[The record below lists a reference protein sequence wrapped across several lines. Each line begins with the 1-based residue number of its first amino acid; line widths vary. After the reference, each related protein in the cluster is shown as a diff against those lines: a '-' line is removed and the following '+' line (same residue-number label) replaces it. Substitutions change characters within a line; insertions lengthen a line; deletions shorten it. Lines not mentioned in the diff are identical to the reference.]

1 MKENKMSKI
10 AENKFICDNQFEVGN
25 SVVTSNVWET
35 VTNRKAVN
43 AHDGECKAV
52 NVIDYLTDAGHAGVD
67 ALVCSKIDGLNAGDD
82 VVHAVINKDKYEF
95 DYELVWLECTNE
107 PNAKKAMS
115 VLKDLL
121 KKYSCVLI
129 RRKSRVAVVV
139 ELDRRVKYA
148 IWKQINIAFA
158 MWIMKQMQI
167 AGKKLDK
174 NRNRLVNSQFVHYV
188 QMEADY
194 DENKIE
200 TVKAVNAKT
209 DFARNNGKKYV
220 IKTDTMMNYLK
231 QIAAKPALTKD
242 FDKFMLGKIEE
253 KEFKGNDGKNHTKRV
268 KKWTKRSKHNAM
280 IATDYMMPSL
290 FKYNSLSQSVETM
303 RTINMKAERVLI
315 KKGQV
320 TNNTVT
326 NLSMWLE
333 FGPEQPLT
341 LNSKE
346 TLEVIDAIAERN
358 EFNPFLDYLNSLP
371 HWDGK
376 KRIAHMFA
384 KSLGAEDNELNKF
397 LGYIVTVG
405 LIYRVKSP
413 GAKFDYV
420 IDLVGDQGVGKSSLI
435 QKLINNFGS
444 KKQQKKADP
453 NWHRA
458 NSGWYLDNFSGF
470 KSKDE
475 LQSFI
480 GKLYLSDDELVATR
494 HTDAESIKAFATQT
508 EFTFRKAYDIDHK
521 AYQRSSILWRTTND
535 KQLYVSKMGQR
546 KFYPII
552 VNANRVEW
560 HVLGKDCKWTTDF
573 VDQIWAEAVHTYITK
588 GETWVARLIA
598 SGNEGEI
605 AKQRDLVH
613 AQLQYVDDTTMSV
626 VGYIADKFAQVEDG
640 DTMYISTRQILDDLD
655 FNTDLTNRKLS
666 QKISAIMRNDLGF
679 DRAAVTY
686 NGRRNLAGYASTA
699 KSKDAIALS
708 CRAYHIDVDSGEAF
722 VSSDADN
729 FNKEIESS
737 LS

>member
-10 AENKFICDNQFEVGN
+10 AENKYICKNQFDVDN
-25 SVVTSNVWET
+25 SVVISNVWESE
-35 VTNRKAVN
+35 NMKPIN

-52 NVIDYLTDAGHAGVD
+52 NAIDWLIDPENAGVD
-67 ALVCSKIDGLNAGDD
+67 ALICSKIAGLEIGDD
-82 VVHAVINKDKYEF
+82 VVSAVTNKNKYEF
-95 DYELVWLECTNE
+95 DYELCWLECTNE

-115 VLKDLL
+115 ILKNLL

-148 IWKQINIAFA
+148 IWKQVNNAFT
-158 MWIMKQMQI
+158 MWLMSQMQI
-167 AGKKLDK
+167 ADKKLDK
-174 NRNRLVNSQFVHYV
+174 NRNKLVNAQFVHPV
-188 QMEADY
+188 TMEADAN
-194 DENKIE
+194 ENKIE
-200 TVKAVNAKT
+200 TVKAVNVKT
-209 DFARNNGKKYV
+209 DFARNSGGKYV
-220 IKTDTMMNYLK
+220 IKTDNMMEYLK
-231 QIAAKPALTKD
+231 QITTKSALTKD
-242 FDKFMLGKIEE
+242 FNKFMLGKIEE
-253 KEFKGNDGKNHTKRV
+253 KKFRGNDGKEHTKRV
-268 KKWTKRSKHNAM
+268 KTWTKRSKHNAI

-290 FKYNSLSQSVETM
+290 FKYNSLSRSVETM
-303 RTINMKAERVLI
+303 RTINMQAERVLI

-346 TLEVIDAIAERN
+346 TLEVINAIAERN
-358 EFNPFLDYLNSLP
+358 EYNPFLDYLNSLP
-371 HWDGK
+371 KWDGK
-376 KRIAHMFA
+376 ERIKHMFA
-384 KSLGAEDNELNKF
+384 KSLGAEDNELNSF

-405 LIYRVKSP
+405 LIYRVKNAGS
-413 GAKFDYV
+413 KFDYV

-444 KKQQKKADP
+444 KKNQKKADP

-480 GKLYLSDDELVATR
+480 GKLYLNDDELVATR
-494 HTDAESIKAFATQT
+494 HTDPESIKAFATQT

-521 AYQRSSILWRTTND
+521 TYQRSSILWRTTND
-535 KQLYVSKMGQR
+535 TQLYVSKMGQR

-552 VNANRVEW
+552 VSKNNATW
-560 HVLGKDCKWTTDF
+560 DVLGKHCVWTTDF
-573 VDQIWAEAVHTYITK
+573 VDQIWAEAVHTYVTK
-588 GETWVARLIA
+588 GQEWVTNLIA

-613 AQLQYVDDTTMSV
+613 ARLQYVDDVTMSV
-626 VGYIADKFAQVEDG
+626 VGYIADKFAQVKDN
-640 DTMYISTRQILDDLD
+640 DVMYISTRQILDDLD

-666 QKISAIMRNDLGF
+666 RKISAIMRNDLGF

-686 NGRRNLAGYASTA
+686 NGRRNLAGYTSTS
-699 KSKDAIALS
+699 KSRDAIALS
-708 CRAYHIDVDSGEAF
+708 CRAYHIDVDSPDAF
-722 VSSDADN
+722 VSSDADDL
-729 FNKEIESS
+729 NKEIEDS
-737 LS
+737 LA